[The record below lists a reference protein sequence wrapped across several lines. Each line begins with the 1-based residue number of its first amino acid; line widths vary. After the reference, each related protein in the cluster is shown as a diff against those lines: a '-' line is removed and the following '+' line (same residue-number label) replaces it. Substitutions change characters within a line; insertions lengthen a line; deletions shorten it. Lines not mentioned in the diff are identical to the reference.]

1 MMIVFRQYLRRYCLG
16 ISRSCLKVGMLGLV
30 ALGAVGCQNKLYDDN
45 VALRQQNL
53 ELQQKLTD
61 AQNKL
66 NVAPDPSQM
75 NTMQSELA
83 ARDAQIKQL
92 QDELRQPP
100 PNAPAEPGIAGI
112 ETSYDPASGRMTV
125 AVPGDVLFAAGSSDI
140 KESAKPTLDKIV
152 GALKRDYA
160 GKMIYVEGHTDSD
173 PITLTKGKW
182 IDNLDLSAA
191 RARTVGDYL
200 ISNGIDAS
208 RVGLRAFGPT
218 IPKSTKARSR
228 RVEIVVATKS

>member
-1 MMIVFRQYLRRYCLG
+1 MIRFQWLVR
-16 ISRSCLKVGMLGLV
+16 VGLLSLIAV
-30 ALGAVGCQNKLYDDN
+30 AGVGCQNKLYDDN

-61 AQNKL
+61 AQSKL
-66 NVAPDPSQM
+66 QAAPDPSQV
-75 NTMQSELA
+75 TSMQSEIA

-92 QDELRQPP
+92 QDQLRQPP

-125 AVPGDVLFAAGSSDI
+125 AVPGDVLFAPGDADI
-140 KESAKPTLDKIV
+140 KETAKPTLDKIV
-152 GALKRDYA
+152 AALQKDYS
-160 GKMIYVEGHTDSD
+160 GKLIFVEGHTDSD
-173 PITLTKGKW
+173 PISRTKGKW

-191 RARTVGDYL
+191 RARTVADYL
-200 ISNGIDAS
+200 ISHGIS
-208 RVGLRAFGPT
+208 ESQVGLRAFGST
-218 IPKSTKARSR
+218 IPKSTKAKSR